1 MIIFFILLVSK
12 IALVQFWKKWIY
24 SGYLISSPLPTV
36 GFWLLGILKDIL
48 IFLVFEVLKLIPFIF
63 S

>member
-24 SGYLISSPLPTV
+24 SGYLISPTT
-36 GFWLLGILKDIL
+36 LH
-48 IFLVFEVLKLIPFIF
+48 